1 MESYEN
7 NTPNPTGNNPD
18 YNETAQRILEAA
30 AQVFSERGYVG
41 ATTRALAAAAGVN
54 EVTLFRHF
62 GTKQGLFQAVVEQFS
77 AVPGLA
83 ARAAQLTGDD
93 YRADLTRIAQHYLA
107 MLRRNRRA
115 ILMTMAESPR
125 QPEIRPVI
133 AATPARQ
140 RAMLAGYLRQQIAR
154 GVVRNLPNPELTAQ
168 AFFGMFFEYSM
179 AQLLAEPDTPQPAD
193 EDVIAEFVDIFV
205 RGTIKE

>member
-1 MESYEN
+1 MPAEDD
-7 NTPNPTGNNPD
+7 TR
-18 YNETAQRILEAA
+18 QRILEAA
-30 AQVFSERGYVG
+30 AQVFSARGYAG

-83 ARAAQLTGDD
+83 ARAAQLTGD

-107 MLRRNRRA
+107 MLHRNRRA
-115 ILMTMAESPR
+115 ILMTMTEAQR

-140 RAMLAGYLRQQIAR
+140 RAMLAGYLRQQIANGIAR
-154 GVVRNLPNPELTAQ
+154 DLPNPELTAQ
-168 AFFGMFFEYSM
+168 AFFGMFFEYSL
-179 AQLLAEPDTPQPAD
+179 AQLLDEPGAPQPAD
-193 EDVIAEFVDIFV
+193 EDVIAEFVDMFV
-205 RGTIKE
+205 RGTLKA